1 MNQIKEMDA
10 EAEQEEEME
19 EATAEEVLAIVKARL
34 K

>member
-1 MNQIKEMDA
+1 MNQVKEMDA

-19 EATAEEVLAIVKARL
+19 EASVEEVLAIVKARL